1 MVSAAFDVRHGCA
14 MARAALPF
22 ALLACALATW
32 APDARAAPVP
42 WYIESEFQPPRTYVG
57 AEVALRLRLLR
68 APGVPYGVL
77 RPPRLGEDA
86 EVIPIGRVRA
96 YVETRKGVAYEVRE
110 QNYVVVPRR
119 EGKLVLPGPEVV
131 GPLRQAGA
139 STRPPSGVPRTL
151 EVRAPRAVPGEP
163 WLPARRIAIE
173 ESWSQDPGA
182 LSAGQPVV
190 RTLVVRAEGLSGNRL
205 PALRMAEHPRLS
217 AHHEASRFSSQYLD
231 AGMAGQRTQRVV
243 LIAQEEGEIELPALS
258 VDWWDTVADEPR
270 TTTLPAR
277 RLRVGEIAPPPLAP
291 LPPTPAEISPLE
303 AMRWFALVLFVLSG
317 TSLWLYARRQPEREA
332 KKRLRAACR
341 RGHAQQAHKAL
352 IEWWNSETAGEA
364 APLLARVGDAW
375 DSRARAALAAL
386 DAALYGGKAW
396 DGRQF
401 WRAVKPWLRKRAAP
415 ARRAPHDAGARAAI
429 PPHARPAADA
439 LPPLFRLQAR

>member
-1 MVSAAFDVRHGCA
+1 MVSAAFDLRRGRA
-14 MARAALPF
+14 MAHAALSF
-22 ALLACALATW
+22 ALLACVLAGW
-32 APDARAAPVP
+32 APNARAAPVP

-57 AEVALRLRLLR
+57 AEVVLRLRLLR

-131 GPLRQAGA
+131 GPLRQASAAAHPPRGA
-139 STRPPSGVPRTL
+139 ARTL
-151 EVRAPRAVPGEP
+151 EVRAPRAAPGEP
-163 WLPARRIAIE
+163 WLPARRISIE

-205 PALRMAEHPRLS
+205 PALRMAEHPGLS

-243 LIAQEEGEIELPALS
+243 LIAREEGEFELPALS
-258 VDWWDTVADEPR
+258 VDWWDTLADEPR

-291 LPPTPAEISPLE
+291 PPTPAEISPLE
-303 AMRWFALVLFVLSG
+303 AMRWFAVVLFVLSG

-341 RGHAQQAHKAL
+341 RGHARQAREAL
-352 IEWWNSETAGEA
+352 IEWWKSATPGEA
-364 APLLARVGDAW
+364 APLLARVGNAW
-375 DSRARAALAAL
+375 DERARAALAAL
-386 DAALYGGKAW
+386 DAALYGGKPW
-396 DGRQF
+396 DGREF

-415 ARRAPHDAGARAAI
+415 ARSAPHDAGARAASLL
-429 PPHARPAADA
+429 HARSAADA